1 MRKLREML
9 RRSLRADHERLLD
22 TAADARSTRPAPGPA
37 DPLADLLR
45 AAAAPAREREL
56 AGEEAAVAAF
66 RDAHRPAGAVSATRR
81 RRHRGF
87 TAGAVAWIA
96 GLAAT
101 ATAGAA
107 LAAVGL
113 DRAGPP
119 SPPAVTT
126 SPAAPVPSTSVGTPT
141 GKPAAEPAAAP
152 NAPTAPT
159 PSTAR
164 ADGPTG
170 DAATVPP
177 SPTPHAPVTPNPEAT
192 TQVGP
197 GNSDNTTDRP
207 GLCRAYLAKSERQR
221 EKALRTP
228 AFNELVVAAGGA
240 EHVEE
245 YCRGLRAESTANPTT
260 GP

>member
-1 MRKLREML
+1 MRGLRIML

-22 TAADARSTRPAPGPA
+22 AAPEARSSRPAPGPA

-66 RDAHRPAGAVSATRR
+66 RTAYRPEAAVSVTRR
-81 RRHRGF
+81 RRHRF

-113 DRAGPP
+113 DRSGPVAPPPAVTSPAAPEPTTGEGTPTGEPSAAPTAATSATGRPSGDATTVPP
-119 SPPAVTT
+119 SPPA
-126 SPAAPVPSTSVGTPT
+126 SASS
-141 GKPAAEPAAAP
+141 
-152 NAPTAPT
+152 T
-159 PSTAR
+159 PS
-164 ADGPTG
+164 
-170 DAATVPP
+170 
-177 SPTPHAPVTPNPEAT
+177 PEASAY
-192 TQVGP
+192 VGP

-207 GLCRAYLAKSERQR
+207 GLCKAYLAKSERQR

-228 AFNELVVAAGGA
+228 AFQELVAAAGGA
-240 EHVEE
+240 EHVDE
-245 YCRGLRAESTANPTT
+245 YCEGLRAESDADPPTS
-260 GP
+260 